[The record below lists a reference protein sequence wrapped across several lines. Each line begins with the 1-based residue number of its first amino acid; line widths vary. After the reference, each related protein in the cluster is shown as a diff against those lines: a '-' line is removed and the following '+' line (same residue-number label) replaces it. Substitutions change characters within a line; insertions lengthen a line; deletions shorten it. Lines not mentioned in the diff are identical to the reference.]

1 MDVNVRKLMIVLVVL
16 LLAALSLSSCAAP
29 HASAAAEPEGAMII
43 LDNGEN
49 RQADEP
55 AKVTLKPRP
64 TATAAPTAT
73 PTVAPTAT
81 PAPTPVIEIIEVTP
95 APEADG
101 PVNKPDLI
109 GTAEGLVCYLTFDD
123 GPSRNTEAILE
134 VLREKDVKA
143 TFFIVGT
150 NADDHPERVRA
161 IAEQGSLVA
170 NHTQTHNTDEIYDNA
185 DALLADLEAGRQTI
199 LSILGDD
206 YPDDLMRFPY
216 GSTNR
221 RCRDYRDDV
230 EAAGYRYFD
239 WNALN
244 GDAEH
249 GASSRSADDL
259 YDYLVETVDEQ
270 ASRGRNLIV
279 LMHDTN
285 SKGKTVEMLGD
296 AIDYI
301 RSLGYTFDTLENKSM
316 N

>member
-1 MDVNVRKLMIVLVVL
+1 MDDRVRKIVLWTAL
-16 LLAALSLSSCAAP
+16 ILALLSLCGCMAP
-29 HASAAAEPEGAMII
+29 HASAAGDPEGAMII
-43 LDNGEN
+43 LDNGE
-49 RQADEP
+49 RAQAEEP

-64 TATAAPTAT
+64 TPTAAPTPT
-73 PTVAPTAT
+73 PTPEPTAT
-81 PAPTPVIEIIEVTP
+81 PVAEATPEIL
-95 APEADG
+95 PEPSATG
-101 PVNKPDLI
+101 PENKPELA
-109 GTAEGLVCYLTFDD
+109 GAGEGLTCYLTFDD
-123 GPSRNTEAILE
+123 GPSRNTEKILE

-150 NADDHPERVRA
+150 NALEHPERLKA

-170 NHTQTHNTDEIYDNA
+170 NHTQTHDTDEIYDDA
-185 DALLADLEAGRQTI
+185 DSLLEDLENGRQTI
-199 LSILGDD
+199 LSILGED

-221 RCRDYRDDV
+221 RCRDYRGAV
-230 EAAGYRYFD
+230 EDAGYRYFD

-249 GASSRSADDL
+249 GASERSVREH
-259 YDYLVETVDEQ
+259 YEYLVETVDVQ
-270 ASRGRNLIV
+270 AARGRDLII

-301 RSLGYTFDTLENKSM
+301 RSLGYTFDTLENTPM

>member
-1 MDVNVRKLMIVLVVL
+1 VRKLAIYTAF
-16 LLAALSLSSCAAP
+16 LLALALSLCGCMAP
-29 HASAAAEPEGAMII
+29 HASAAGEPEGAMII
-43 LDNGEN
+43 LDNGGHA
-49 RQADEP
+49 QAEEP

-64 TATAAPTAT
+64 TPTAAPT
-73 PTVAPTAT
+73 PT
-81 PAPTPVIEIIEVTP
+81 PTPVPTHTPEVTLTPELSPTEEVPGP
-95 APEADG
+95 A
-101 PVNKPDLI
+101 NKPDLT
-109 GTAEGLVCYLTFDD
+109 GAGEGLVCYLTFDD

-143 TFFIVGT
+143 TFFIVGV
-150 NADDHPERVRA
+150 NALEHPERIKA

-170 NHTQTHNTDEIYDNA
+170 NHTQTHDTDEIYD
-185 DALLADLEAGRQTI
+185 DIESLMADLEEGRRTI

-249 GASSRSADDL
+249 DAANRSVREH
-259 YDYLVETVDEQ
+259 YEYLVETVDAQ
-270 ASRGRNLIV
+270 AARGRDLIV
-279 LMHDTN
+279 LMHDTG

-301 RSLGYTFDTLENKSM
+301 RSLGYTFDTLENKPM

>member
-1 MDVNVRKLMIVLVVL
+1 MFYTVLILVL
-16 LLAALSLSSCAAP
+16 LLSLCGCMAP
-29 HASAAAEPEGAMII
+29 HAKAAAEPEGAMII
-43 LDNGEN
+43 LDNGEHA
-49 RQADEP
+49 QADEP

-64 TATAAPTAT
+64 TAAPTPTPTPEPTAT
-73 PTVAPTAT
+73 PIPAAT
-81 PAPTPVIEIIEVTP
+81 PTPEPLP
-95 APEADG
+95 AEETEGPE
-101 PVNKPDLI
+101 NKPELT
-109 GTAEGLVCYLTFDD
+109 GAGEGLTCYLTFDD
-123 GPSRNTEAILE
+123 GPSRNTEKILE

-150 NADDHPERVRA
+150 NALEHPERITA

-170 NHTQTHNTDEIYDNA
+170 NHTQTHNTDKIYDDV
-185 DALLADLEAGRQTI
+185 DALLEDLENGRQTI

-221 RCRDYRDDV
+221 RCRDYRDAVKD
-230 EAAGYRYFD
+230 AGYRYFD

-249 GASSRSADDL
+249 DASSRSTREH
-259 YDYLVETVDEQ
+259 YEYLVRTVDDQ
-270 ASRGRNLIV
+270 ASRGRDLII

-301 RSLGYTFDTLENKSM
+301 RSLGYEFDTLENRPM